1 MEGQAMCGVGR
12 ETKGEKT
19 KEKEKGRKRERES
32 QPIYKTLL
40 NCCYQQQFNSQ
51 LTFRLTSVSSRR
63 NR

>member
-19 KEKEKGRKRERES
+19 KEKEKGRKRETES

-40 NCCYQQQFNSQ
+40 NCCYQQ
-51 LTFRLTSVSSRR
+51 
-63 NR
+63 